1 MTGHGRP
8 LASAALVGGLCA
20 AVLFG
25 LSLTMSTA
33 QMAGVAHSE
42 RGPSTVAVTTSTA
55 PATPS
60 LSADAEPSKVVAAPR
75 GSSGGPGARVAVP
88 LAAVPAAQPVV
99 IGVFR
104 QGAFCARAAVAQIGH
119 TAAGTAMICTYGDG
133 EDQPRWRAIDADP
146 VGPPTAGPSSAELA
160 HRGQTDDESTI
171 EDPPDDEPTTVE
183 PSTKPTKP
191 PTSTTTFEP
200 PADSGVD
207 TPQS

>member
-8 LASAALVGGLCA
+8 LGSAALVGGLCA

-55 PATPS
+55 AATPS
-60 LSADAEPSKVVAAPR
+60 LSADAEPSEVVAAPR
-75 GSSGGPGARVAVP
+75 GSSRGPAARPAVP
-88 LAAVPAAQPVV
+88 LAAVPAPQPVV
-99 IGVFR
+99 IGVVR

-133 EDQPRWRAIDADP
+133 EVQPRWRAIAADP
-146 VGPPTAGPSSAELA
+146 AGPPTAKPPTVRPTE
-160 HRGQTDDESTI
+160 DDPADEDGGVEEPVEEST
-171 EDPPDDEPTTVE
+171 TA
-183 PSTKPTKP
+183 KPTSKP
-191 PTSTTTFEP
+191 PTSASTLAPEIEGQTV
-200 PADSGVD
+200 S
-207 TPQS
+207 